1 MMWPPFC
8 SSSPSALPSSRA
20 CASPPTCPASARP
33 ERPRSHRPML
43 SCTMIRKPDPR
54 MFMVSPVPS
63 LLRHGHMARL
73 AHDVPRRLGLHVVE
87 KRPGAGGELVSVDE
101 SQADTERVGRR
112 GRRRVVER
120 HGLITVERDF
130 SERHEADGAAKSLH
144 RGVEVRIVFVAM
156 RLRCY
161 LRRREAAEVL

>member
-8 SSSPSALPSSRA
+8 SSLTSAVPVSRGCVSPTS
-20 CASPPTCPASARP
+20 CPASARP
-33 ERPRSHRPML
+33 ERPRSHSPML

-87 KRPGAGGELVSVDE
+87 KRPGAGGELVPVDE
-101 SQADTERVGRR
+101 SQADTGRL
-112 GRRRVVER
+112 GRPRPPAAVER
-120 HGLITVERDF
+120 HGLITAEHGV
-130 SERHEADGAAKSLH
+130 ADGP
-144 RGVEVRIVFVAM
+144 
-156 RLRCY
+156 
-161 LRRREAAEVL
+161 